1 MGIIRNRLIQRGA
14 IRHTKKERGNQKQ
27 AGTTSNRKLLCF
39 TAMLPA
45 QPVYGDA
52 VHSNTRAHTSPTL
65 TPLVARGA
73 HTVQP
78 RPSLAEE
85 EGGRFGH

>member
-1 MGIIRNRLIQRGA
+1 M
-14 IRHTKKERGNQKQ
+14 
-27 AGTTSNRKLLCF
+27 S
-39 TAMLPA
+39 MLPE
-45 QPVYGDA
+45 QPADEDA
-52 VHSNTRAHTSPTL
+52 VHSNTQAHTSPTL
-65 TPLVARGA
+65 TPLVAGGA